1 MKPCKDVTPN
11 LPVNV
16 KIAESQDEYQ
26 TLCAHKVAGPCG
38 ATCFAVELDE
48 QEIEQIKV
56 SKRLYVSMLTFNRPM
71 QPIFI
76 TGDSEVIEQ
85 VMEHYREQYK
95 GAWEPCE

>member
-16 KIAESQDEYQ
+16 RIAESQDEYQ
-26 TLCAHKVAGPCG
+26 TIYAHGVPGPHG

-48 QEIEQIKV
+48 QEIEQIKA
-56 SKRLYVSMLTFNRPM
+56 SKRLYVSMLTFNTPM

-76 TGDSEVIEQ
+76 TGDPEVIEQ
-85 VMEHYREQYK
+85 VMGQYKERYK
-95 GAWEPCE
+95 GAWEPCA